1 MSNLPPQTPDGLVGS
16 VQGPFQ
22 WLDSAFDSLV
32 WVVIGS
38 VLAYVAWVAAAG
50 HGFRFSQGSV
60 SAQARDVLWFALLC
74 GLCSFATV
82 EIVKRLTPIRA
93 LYHRGSIAAWF
104 AARSAPA
111 AFEQLRL
118 ALGLAKDGPSSNDG
132 RIGEEPPGFFR
143 VEDEERRVFGLPA
156 EQLIAQIS
164 SATDLVL
171 LRDPEENTGQALIE
185 GLAGAPIKAS
195 RDPEVVTRQAQQV
208 RIGIDQLQ
216 ITLATRWRRHL
227 WGAAVALSG
236 LYGIGLVYASHAH
249 RGDQARHVLAALL
262 IGGLI
267 AGVARDLL
275 AIVERLR
282 S

>member
-1 MSNLPPQTPDGLVGS
+1 MSDLSPETSDGS
-16 VQGPFQ
+16 VENDRDRPQ
-22 WLDSAFDSLV
+22 WVDSAFDSLV
-32 WVVIGS
+32 WVAIGL
-38 VLAYVAWVAAAG
+38 VLTYIATVAAEG
-50 HGFRFSQGSV
+50 HGFRFSRGSV
-60 SAQARDVLWFALLC
+60 SAQVGDVLSFAFLC

-93 LYHRGSIAAWF
+93 LYHRWSIAAWF
-104 AARSAPA
+104 ITRSNPA
-111 AFEQLRL
+111 AFEQLRR
-118 ALGLAKDGPSSNDG
+118 ALGLAEEDSRPDDGTKAG
-132 RIGEEPPGFFR
+132 GPGFFG
-143 VEDEERRVFGLPA
+143 VSDEERRVFGLPA

-164 SATDLVL
+164 SAADLVL
-171 LRDPEENTGQALIE
+171 LSDAKDKAEQALID
-185 GLAGAPIKAS
+185 GLAGAPIEAS
-195 RDPEVVTRQAQQV
+195 LEPEERTRQAQQV

-236 LYGIGLVYASHAH
+236 LYGIGLVYASHAR

>member
-1 MSNLPPQTPDGLVGS
+1 MSDPSPQTSDGS
-16 VQGPFQ
+16 VGNDRGRPQ
-22 WLDSAFDSLV
+22 WVDSAFDSLV
-32 WVVIGS
+32 WVAIGS
-38 VLAYVAWVAAAG
+38 VLAYIAAAAATG
-50 HGFRFSQGSV
+50 HGFRFSRGSV
-60 SAQARDVLWFALLC
+60 SAQVGDVLSFAFLC

-93 LYHRGSIAAWF
+93 LYHRSSIAAWF
-104 AARSAPA
+104 TTRSNAA
-111 AFEQLRL
+111 AFEQLRW
-118 ALGLAKDGPSSNDG
+118 ALGLAEEDSRPDDGTKAG
-132 RIGEEPPGFFR
+132 RPGFFG
-143 VEDEERRVFGLPA
+143 VSDEERRVFGLPA

-164 SATDLVL
+164 SAADLVL
-171 LRDPEENTGQALIE
+171 LSDAEDKAELIE
-185 GLAGAPIKAS
+185 GLAGARIEAS
-195 RDPEVVTRQAQQV
+195 QAPEDLTRQAQQV

-236 LYGIGLVYASHAH
+236 LYGIGLVYASHAR